1 MTQQT
6 TVIDAEVT
14 TVGTENV
21 YSQPVTV
28 AENGGDPAVRDKMG
42 RFAPG
47 SKMGRSK
54 RADERAIISAMD
66 KALPPTELEL
76 LLKEAIGW
84 AREYKS
90 PKLVLSIAQFVVSYQ
105 IGAPVQRSI
114 TASGKLESLIERLG
128 SMDEDEFERI
138 EQAMRVKE

>member
-1 MTQQT
+1 
-6 TVIDAEVT
+6 
-14 TVGTENV
+14 
-21 YSQPVTV
+21 
-28 AENGGDPAVRDKMG
+28 MG
-42 RFAPG
+42 RP
-47 SKMGRSK
+47 K

-66 KALPPTELEL
+66 RALPPTELEE